1 MSGAPVSDGNNVE
14 DIKKSIDT
22 SIEIFIHTTEDIQ
35 KVTDAMPKVGQL
47 KGAQKIHE
55 LVFESDGKMW
65 QKNLPSENFYKPTR
79 IKIGREMVRSTAEN
93 ALDEI
98 DEDVSD
104 FD

>member
-35 KVTDAMPKVGQL
+35 KVKDAMPKVGQL
-47 KGAQKIHE
+47 KGAQKIHV
-55 LVFESDGKMW
+55 LVFESD
-65 QKNLPSENFYKPTR
+65 ENFYKPTR
-79 IKIGREMVRSTAEN
+79 IKIGRQMVRSTAED

-98 DEDVSD
+98 DEDGSD

>member
-1 MSGAPVSDGNNVE
+1 
-14 DIKKSIDT
+14 
-22 SIEIFIHTTEDIQ
+22 
-35 KVTDAMPKVGQL
+35 MPKVGQL

-79 IKIGREMVRSTAEN
+79 IKIGRQMVRSTAED

-98 DEDVSD
+98 DEDGSD